1 MTATINLRILLHLIE
16 SRYLKVYLQLR
27 KPAATD
33 REQVM
38 DRLENSLSMEQ
49 ELSHRIFSD
58 NVQQL
63 SQSEAQELL
72 VEMHKQMMYRE
83 NIYKKMFVDQ
93 QRDIVDSL
101 FGVGK

>member
-1 MTATINLRILLHLIE
+1 LRILLHLIE

-27 KPAATD
+27 KQAATD
-33 REQVM
+33 REKVM